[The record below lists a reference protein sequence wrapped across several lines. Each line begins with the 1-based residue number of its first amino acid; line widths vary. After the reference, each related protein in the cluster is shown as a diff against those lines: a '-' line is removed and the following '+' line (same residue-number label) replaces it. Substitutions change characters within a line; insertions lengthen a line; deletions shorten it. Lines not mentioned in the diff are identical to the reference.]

1 MAKLTRKQAE
11 YLVAAGMAVDFLTG
25 QRITTPVAKRINAAL
40 RRAAPTVARTTAST
54 VARLGGTAL
63 GVAAR
68 GAGAARF
75 VAMRHPLGATIVLS
89 GLAIQNRE
97 QIADLLSQGW
107 EIAQDVGSD
116 IGPAYQEMQEFRSEQ
131 PKNIF
136 GLPSIGGRLTPSD
149 NILTG
154 LGLKKKP
161 KRRRSSYNK
170 AVSSAMK
177 AVKKSKFMGKPGK
190 FSSPKKAFAT
200 VNRTVSRIKKG
211 AKVGAKGVTGVIK
224 RAVRRI
230 L

>member
-11 YLVAAGMAVDFLTG
+11 YLVAAGAAVDFLTG
-25 QRITTPVAKRINAAL
+25 QRISTPIARRINAAL

-63 GVAAR
+63 GLAAR

-75 VAMRHPLGATIVLS
+75 VAMRHPAGATL
-89 GLAIQNRE
+89 GLTYVAVKNRDQIMNLLE
-97 QIADLLSQGW
+97 QGY
-107 EIAQDVGSD
+107 EIAEDVGQAHMEAFED
-116 IGPAYQEMQEFRSEQ
+116 LQQAPRGP
-131 PKNIF
+131 
-136 GLPSIGGRLTPSD
+136 GGGRLTPSSGL
-149 NILTG
+149 LTE
-154 LGLKKKP
+154 LGIKP
-161 KRRRSSYNK
+161 KTKRKRSSYNK

-177 AVKKSKFMGKPGK
+177 AVKKSKFLGKPGK
-190 FSSPKKAFAT
+190 FTSPKKAFAT

-211 AKVGAKGVTGVIK
+211 AKVGTKGVSGVIK

>member
-25 QRITTPVAKRINAAL
+25 QRISTPVAKQINAAL

-107 EIAQDVGSD
+107 EIAQDVGQAHMD
-116 IGPAYQEMQEFRSEQ
+116 AFEELQEERGKRPTS
-131 PKNIF
+131 IF
-136 GLPSIGGRLTPSD
+136 GIPGIPGKLNPID
-149 NILTG
+149 V
-154 LGLKKKP
+154 LGLKKP

-200 VNRTVSRIKKG
+200 VNKTVSRIKKG
-211 AKVGAKGVTGVIK
+211 AKVSMKGVSGVIK